1 MTPEILLKAYV
12 QYQSEEAFRE
22 LVASTLDEVYSTS
35 LRIVHGTPH
44 LAEEIV
50 VRVYLE
56 LAHKAYKLD
65 KGVVLASW
73 LREHACKMAV
83 TVLHAEDRTVDRD
96 ALKREKTL
104 SVPGAVQPAPDGLAT
119 RICCGIFLSA
129 PRRKG
134 LQLFALKDWW
144 PDWIRRRHLVGGAV
158 CVLAIIIW
166 WSNPFHR
173 RNRII
178 ESQGPPLLAP
188 SSFAQL
194 ASPDEGGPSTIG
206 DMVNTNVGINPKQK

>member
-12 QYQSEEAFRE
+12 QYQSEEALRE

-35 LRIVHGTPH
+35 LRIVRGTPH

-50 VRVYLE
+50 VRVYLG
-56 LAHKAYKLD
+56 LAHKASRLD
-65 KGVVLASW
+65 ENVVLASW
-73 LREHACKMAV
+73 LREHTCKMAV

-104 SVPGAVQPAPDGLAT
+104 SVPSVVQPAPEGLAT
-119 RICCGIFLSA
+119 RICYSIFLSA

-134 LQLFALKDWW
+134 FQLFALEDWW
-144 PDWIRRRHLVGGAV
+144 PDWIRRRHFVGAAV
-158 CVLAIIIW
+158 CVLAFIIW

-178 ESQGPPLLAP
+178 ESQGPLLAP

-206 DMVNTNVGINPKQK
+206 DIANTNVGINPKQK